1 MHSSDWSSDVCSS
14 DLHPAATK
22 PGVAGPSLAA
32 PPLKRRGYLYPLPT
46 PKLPHLQSAESSL
59 SMKIARFWQD
69 TDVTWMAVPRRMA
82 ARRLFDLVGRADFG
96 IEAPFVA
103 PRIEHRRPVD
113 DPRDRQSVASGK
125 SVSARVD
132 LGGRHNIIQHISN

>member
-1 MHSSDWSSDVCSS
+1 MS
-14 DLHPAATK
+14 
-22 PGVAGPSLAA
+22 A
-32 PPLKRRGYLYPLPT
+32 PH

-103 PRIEHRRPVD
+103 QRIEHRRPADVPRRHQVD
-113 DPRDRQSVASGK
+113 HPFLASLPPAPATHQRAGN
-125 SVSARVD
+125 RR
-132 LGGRHNIIQHISN
+132 LGNEGV